1 MSRLHHFSVYFAKY
15 YIHIYTSTV
24 FPVLCLGVQ
33 LPIFI
38 HQQKYKDLPL
48 LFLFPVGYSAY
59 SLGLNMVENMENNSK
74 SKSKSKSK

>member
-1 MSRLHHFSVYFAKY
+1 MSRLHQFSLDFAKY
-15 YIHIYTSTV
+15 YVHSYTSTV

-48 LFLFPVGYSAY
+48 LALFPVGYSAY
-59 SLGLNMVENMENNSK
+59 SFGLYMVENMENNSK
-74 SKSKSKSK
+74 SKSK